1 MPPSPAEEILQRAA
15 ERGEAA
21 GLDYAGA
28 VTPDEAWQLMQ
39 VAGAQLIDVRSPAE
53 LKWVGRVPGGR
64 SIEWVGADPANP
76 QRFVTALRTAAE
88 PEQIVVMLC
97 RSGVR
102 SHAAAAAATA
112 AGYRRAFN
120 ILEGFEGKLDGQKHR
135 GTLEGWRHRGLPWE
149 QE

>member
-1 MPPSPAEEILQRAA
+1 MPPSTSEEILQRAA

-28 VTPDEAWQLMQ
+28 VTPEEAWQLMQ
-39 VAGAQLIDVRSPAE
+39 AADAQLIDVRSPAE

-64 SIEWVGADPANP
+64 PIEWIGADPANP
-76 QRFVTALRTAAE
+76 QRFVGALRTLAQ
-88 PEQIVVMLC
+88 PEQIVLMLC
-97 RSGVR
+97 RSGAR
-102 SHAAAAAATA
+102 SHAAASAAAA

-135 GTLEGWRHRGLPWE
+135 GTLEGWRFRSLPWE